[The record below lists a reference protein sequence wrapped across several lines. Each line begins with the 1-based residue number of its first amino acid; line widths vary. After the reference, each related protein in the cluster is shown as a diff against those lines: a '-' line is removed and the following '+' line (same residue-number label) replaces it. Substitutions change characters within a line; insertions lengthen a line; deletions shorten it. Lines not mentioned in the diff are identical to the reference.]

1 MCVCITL
8 VHSDPRFHS
17 PIIPP
22 KYLINITKQRKEI
35 SVAVAK
41 SAINTGHVSG
51 RLYLHALLRTLQLF
65 ANFLSIFT
73 NTTNIA

>member
-1 MCVCITL
+1 MCAFITL

-22 KYLINITKQRKEI
+22 KTFIKITKQRKEI
-35 SVAVAK
+35 SIAGAK
-41 SAINTGHVSG
+41 YAINTGHVSG
-51 RLYLHALLRTLQLF
+51 RPYLHALLPIPQLS

-73 NTTNIA
+73 SITNIA